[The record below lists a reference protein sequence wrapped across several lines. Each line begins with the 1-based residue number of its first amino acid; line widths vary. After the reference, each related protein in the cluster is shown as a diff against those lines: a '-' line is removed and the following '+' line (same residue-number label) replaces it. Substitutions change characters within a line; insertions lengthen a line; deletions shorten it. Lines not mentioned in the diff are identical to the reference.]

1 MSRNVAEAAMGSTE
15 IAQNIVGVATAAQ
28 TTSAGVTQSQG
39 AAQEL
44 AQLSTELQRL
54 VGTFR
59 F

>member
-28 TTSAGVTQSQG
+28 TTSSGVSQSQE

-54 VGTFR
+54 VGEFR
-59 F
+59 Y